1 MSHHWTALLD
11 KLDAAFRHFVA
22 AASQI
27 DPAERE
33 RAGMCGTWSAR
44 EVVAHVAG
52 WDEEGHG
59 RIRAL
64 LAGPAV
70 GVPYDFDATNARFVA
85 ARAEMSWDETLAE
98 LHTNHAQLTA
108 ALAEVSADALTAEPR
123 FVEWVEAL
131 TNHFC
136 EHAAE
141 FASPAS
147 P

>member
-1 MSHHWTALLD
+1 MSHHWMALLEE
-11 KLDAAFRHFVA
+11 LDAAFRHFITA
-22 AASQI
+22 AAQI

-33 RAGMCGTWSAR
+33 RAGMSGIWSAR

-52 WDEEGHG
+52 WEEEGRS

-64 LAGPAV
+64 LAGPVV
-70 GVPYDFDATNARFVA
+70 GVRYDFDATNARFVA

-131 TNHFC
+131 TNHYC

-147 P
+147 T